1 MTISYHQ
8 RSAALTE
15 GRNPFPRQRGEGP
28 PPRRIFQLLVL
39 RILLIASVVAVLL
52 LCGLVLYGSHLAQQ
66 QAPAKASA
74 LTGKTAPTDPDKLRK
89 TNNALSKRLQNLA
102 ARPNEPYIVVDSAL
116 NRVYWRQDGSVLREM
131 VASCGTGNILED
143 PTSGR
148 KWVFETPRDERKIW
162 LKKAAPVW
170 MKPDW
175 AFIEEGEVI
184 PKDGSGRAEPGVMGK
199 YAVAIGNGYYLHGTL
214 YKRLLGRNVSHGCV
228 RLGDDDIEFI
238 FKSAKIGTRVIL
250 F

>member
-15 GRNPFPRQRGEGP
+15 ARNPFPRQRGEAK
-28 PPRRIFQLLVL
+28 PPRRILKFLLLGILLLV
-39 RILLIASVVAVLL
+39 IITALIFF
-52 LCGLVLYGSHLAQQ
+52 GLVFYGSHLAQQ
-66 QAPAKASA
+66 QPAAKASA
-74 LTGKTAPTDPDKLRK
+74 LAGKAAPTDPDKLRK
-89 TNNALSKRLQNLA
+89 ANDTLAKKLQALA
-102 ARPNEPYIVVDSAL
+102 AKPDQPYIVVDSAL
-116 NRVYWRQDGSVLREM
+116 NRVYWRQNGLVVREM
-131 VASCGTGNILED
+131 VASCGTGNVLED

-148 KWVFETPRDERKIW
+148 KWVFETPRGEHKIQG
-162 LKKAAPVW
+162 KKVAPVW
-170 MKPDW
+170 TKPDW

-184 PKDGSGRAEPGVMGK
+184 PKDGSGRAEAGVMGD
-199 YAVAIGNGYYLHGTL
+199 YAVAIGDGYYLHGTL

-238 FKSAKIGTRVIL
+238 FKTAPIGTRVII

>member
-1 MTISYHQ
+1 MTISFHQ

-15 GRNPFPRQRGEGP
+15 ARNPFPRERGEAK
-28 PPRRIFQLLVL
+28 PPRRILKFLLL
-39 RILLIASVVAVLL
+39 GILLIVVIAALL

-66 QAPAKASA
+66 QPAPKASA
-74 LTGKTAPTDPDKLRK
+74 LAGKAAPTDSEKLRK
-89 TNNALSKRLQNLA
+89 ANDSLSKKLQALA
-102 ARPNEPYIVVDSAL
+102 TKPDEPYIVVDSAL
-116 NRVYWRQDGSVLREM
+116 NRVSWRQGGVVLREM

-143 PTSGR
+143 PASGR
-148 KWVFETPRDERKIW
+148 KWVFETPRGERKIQA
-162 LKKAAPVW
+162 KKAAPVW
-170 MKPDW
+170 TKPDW

-184 PKDGSGRAEPGVMGK
+184 PKDGSGRAEPGVMGD

-238 FKSAKIGTRVIL
+238 FKTAQIGTRVII

>member
-15 GRNPFPRQRGEGP
+15 ARSPFPRAGGETK
-28 PPRRIFQLLVL
+28 PPRRIF
-39 RILLIASVVAVLL
+39 RILLLGILLIIVLAALL
-52 LCGLVLYGSHLAQQ
+52 LYGLVLYGGHLAQLQ
-66 QAPAKASA
+66 PAPKASDVA
-74 LTGKTAPTDPDKLRK
+74 GKAAPTDPDKLRK
-89 TNNALSKRLQNLA
+89 TNDSLSKRIQALA
-102 ARPNEPYIVVDSAL
+102 ARPDEPYIVVDSAL
-116 NRVYWRQDGSVLREM
+116 NRVYWRQNGVVVREM
-131 VASCGTGNILED
+131 VASCGTGNVLED
-143 PTSGR
+143 PASGR

-162 LKKAAPVW
+162 MKKEAPVW
-170 MKPDW
+170 TKPDW
-175 AFIEEGEVI
+175 AFIEEGETI

-228 RLGDDDIEFI
+228 RLGDDDIEFV
-238 FKSAKIGTRVIL
+238 FKTAKIGTRVIL